1 MAVSDSSL
9 VRAAAPRRGANF
21 LANLTIQRLLLLLCL
36 VALWEVYARF
46 FGDAALIA
54 GPSAI
59 IQAMGP
65 KIFGDPKVVA
75 AVELTLFELAVAY
88 GLSVVV
94 GVVIGVAIGLT
105 EFGRRGFVP
114 VVVLLYA
121 VPQVVLLPL
130 FVLMFGIG
138 PLCKIAFGFSHGVFP
153 VIISTITGMRTV
165 NPLYLHGARAMGA
178 SRFQT
183 IRHVI
188 FPNMVPAVFAGFRL
202 AMTVTLLGVLLAELF
217 VSISGIG
224 YFTQVFAETFNP
236 APLFALIT
244 VLTVMAVA
252 LNELVRLVEARFT
265 RWKN

>member
-1 MAVSDSSL
+1 MVASDSA
-9 VRAAAPRRGANF
+9 VVATAAPRRFNPI
-21 LANLTIQRLLLLLCL
+21 ANLAIARLLLLLGLL
-36 VALWEVYARF
+36 VLWELYARL

-54 GPSAI
+54 GPSQI
-59 IQAMGP
+59 VGAMGP
-65 KIFGDPKVVA
+65 KIFGNPKVVA

-88 GLSVVV
+88 GLSVVC
-94 GVVIGVAIGLT
+94 GVVIGIAIGLT
-105 EFGRRGFVP
+105 EFGRRGLVP
-114 VVVLLYA
+114 IVVMLYA

-138 PLCKIAFGFSHGVFP
+138 PACKIAFGFSHGIFP

-165 NPLYLHGARAMGA
+165 NPLFLRGARSMGA
-178 SRFQT
+178 SRYQT

-217 VSISGIG
+217 VSTSGIG

-265 RWKN
+265 RWKS

>member
-1 MAVSDSSL
+1 MAASDSA
-9 VRAAAPRRGANF
+9 VAGAAAPRRFNP
-21 LANLTIQRLLLLLCL
+21 LANVTVARLLLLFCL
-36 VALWEVYARF
+36 LGLWEIYANF
-46 FGDAALIA
+46 FGDVALIA
-54 GPSAI
+54 APSQI
-59 IQAMGP
+59 IRAMGP
-65 KIFGDPKVVA
+65 KIFGNPKVVSA
-75 AVELTLFELAVAY
+75 IELTLFELAVAY
-88 GLSVVV
+88 GLSVVC

-114 VVVLLYA
+114 IVVLLYA

-138 PLCKIAFGFSHGVFP
+138 PLCKIAFGFSHGIFP
-153 VIISTITGMRTV
+153 IVISTITGMRTV

-178 SRFQT
+178 SRLQT

>member
-1 MAVSDSSL
+1 MAVSDAAPL
-9 VRAAAPRRGANF
+9 AAAPPRRSLGS
-21 LANLTIQRLLLLLCL
+21 NLTLLRLLLLVAL
-36 VALWEVYARF
+36 VALWEVYARVL
-46 FGDAALIA
+46 GDAGMIA
-54 GPSAI
+54 GPSQI
-59 IQAMGP
+59 FRVMGP
-65 KIFGDPKVVA
+65 KIFGNPKVVA
-75 AVELTLFELAVAY
+75 AIELTLFELAVAY
-88 GLSVVV
+88 ALSVVC

-114 VVVLLYA
+114 VVVMLYA

-130 FVLMFGIG
+130 FQLMFGIG
-138 PLCKIAFGFSHGVFP
+138 PLCKIAFGFSHGIFP

-165 NPLYLHGARAMGA
+165 NPLFLHGARAMGA
-178 SRFQT
+178 SRLQT

-217 VSISGIG
+217 SSITGIG
-224 YFTQVFAETFNP
+224 YFTQVFAETFDP